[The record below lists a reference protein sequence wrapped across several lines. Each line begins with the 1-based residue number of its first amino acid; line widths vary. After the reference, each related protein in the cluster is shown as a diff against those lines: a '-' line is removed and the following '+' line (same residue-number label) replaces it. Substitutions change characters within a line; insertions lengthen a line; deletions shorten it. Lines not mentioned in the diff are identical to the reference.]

1 MTYLGQ
7 MTYFLGM
14 EFLQVA
20 NQIFVHQTTYAKDLL
35 KKFNM
40 SLCKIVPTPLV
51 SGVSFNKIDD
61 SNPLMVNFTEV

>member
-20 NQIFVHQTTYAKDLL
+20 DQIFVHQTTYAKDLL

-40 SLCKIVPTPLV
+40 NSCKVVNTSLTTRSKLSKNDGSSKANGIA
-51 SGVSFNKIDD
+51 
-61 SNPLMVNFTEV
+61 